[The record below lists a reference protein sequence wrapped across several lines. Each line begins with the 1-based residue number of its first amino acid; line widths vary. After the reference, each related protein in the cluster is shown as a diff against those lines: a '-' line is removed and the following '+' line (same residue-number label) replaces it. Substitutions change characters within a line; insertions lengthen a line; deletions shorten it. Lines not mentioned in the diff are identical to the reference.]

1 MNELDEAWSE
11 VLAGAIANAK
21 SSGREDVADFLAL
34 KQSNDAIRKTAVEWL
49 FNSIIEIASEA
60 SRDNPHI
67 LIERESP
74 HEFEVNRAPRAGALI
89 RVRFGIRY
97 LTVEAGWT
105 RTPSHGFMRGGALA
119 AARITHFGRPKDG
132 VELMLLHKEDA
143 PAWHSLGGHSFDS
156 HSLREHLGILL
167 EN

>member
-11 VLAGAIANAK
+11 MLAAATANAK
-21 SSGREDVADFLAL
+21 SSGREDVAEFLAL
-34 KQSNDAIRKTAVEWL
+34 KQSNDAIRKTGVEWL

-74 HEFEVNRAPRAGALI
+74 HEFEFNRATMAGALI
-89 RVRFGIRY
+89 RVRVGIRY

-119 AARITHFGRPKDG
+119 AARITHFGRPKAG
-132 VELMLLHKEDA
+132 VDLMLVLDGEA
-143 PAWHSLGGHSFDS
+143 PAWTVVEGGKLERKH
-156 HSLREHLGILL
+156 LTEHFMILL
-167 EN
+167 SD

>member
-11 VLAGAIANAK
+11 MLAGAMANAK
-21 SSGREDVADFLAL
+21 TSGREDVAEFLAL
-34 KQSNDAIRKTAVEWL
+34 KQSNDAIRKTGVEWL
-49 FNSIIEIASEA
+49 FNAIIEIASEA

-67 LIERESP
+67 LIEREAP
-74 HEFEVNRAPRAGALI
+74 HEFEFNRATMAGALI

-105 RTPSHGFMRGGALA
+105 RTPKHGFMRGGALA
-119 AARITHFGRPKDG
+119 AARITHFGRPNAG
-132 VELMLLHKEDA
+132 VDLMLLHKGEA
-143 PAWHSLGGHSFDS
+143 PEWHALGGHSFDS

-167 EN
+167 ES

>member
-74 HEFEVNRAPRAGALI
+74 H
-89 RVRFGIRY
+89 
-97 LTVEAGWT
+97 
-105 RTPSHGFMRGGALA
+105 
-119 AARITHFGRPKDG
+119 
-132 VELMLLHKEDA
+132 
-143 PAWHSLGGHSFDS
+143 
-156 HSLREHLGILL
+156 
-167 EN
+167 